1 MSDFSVIIKGVR
13 IALVVVVAWVVY
25 LVLTLVRE
33 PEARMLDVG
42 LIAGHTSWRPEVG
55 SGQNVARVSFALPP
69 VDGGANVGS
78 ATIRVPCYT

>member
-42 LIAGHTSWRPEVG
+42 LIA
-55 SGQNVARVSFALPP
+55 
-69 VDGGANVGS
+69 
-78 ATIRVPCYT
+78 